1 MDLVGISYLF
11 NFFGF
16 LHVGKHSA
24 VIARAGNL
32 VCRSDT
38 MSSPRHSQKIEISIY
53 VNDAGSPSKTG
64 EYIKGYLCHPFI
76 PQPLISCWS
85 NGIYRWELGW
95 SPDSL
100 PSPNW
105 KIIIVSIAIVN
116 KITENCLRTPWQT
129 KWFPLHLYPEK
140 KFQDPRF
147 KTGPI
152 TSHSPSWFL
161 DIS

>member
-1 MDLVGISYLF
+1 MDLVGISYLI

-53 VNDAGSPSKTG
+53 VNDAGSLSTTG
-64 EYIKGYLCHPFI
+64 EYIKGYYCLPFI

-85 NGIYRWELGW
+85 NDIYRWELGW
-95 SPDSL
+95 SPD
-100 PSPNW
+100 PPPPPPNR

-116 KITENCLRTPWQT
+116 KITENCLWTPWQT
-129 KWFPLHLYPEK
+129 KWFPRHLYPEK
-140 KFQDPRF
+140 SF
-147 KTGPI
+147 KTHALEQAPLPHI
-152 TSHSPSWFL
+152 PRPDFL
-161 DIS
+161 I